1 MVISTRLKG
10 KKRTKEKKQE
20 PAFFPHS
27 SGIGVVCGLCLPYN
41 LKIMKWVYIED
52 LAGAVDQDVEIRG
65 WLYNKRSS
73 GKVRFLVIRDGT
85 GIVQATVFG
94 REKDH
99 PLFAAFDTLT
109 QESSL
114 IARGRV
120 RAESRAP
127 GGYEIALEEIEIL
140 QVAKDYPIT
149 PKEHSTPFLM
159 EHRHLW
165 LRSQKQHAVLQVR
178 TEVIRAIRDFFDGRG
193 FRLMDTPI
201 LTPSACEG
209 TTTLFET
216 QYFDQKAYL
225 SQSGQL
231 YNEATAMAF
240 GKVYCFGPTFRAE
253 KSKTRRHLIE
263 FWMVEPEV
271 AFATLQ
277 DVIAL
282 GEDLVMYILERVL
295 EKRRG
300 DLETLERDC
309 APLEKIARPFPRLT
323 YDEALPML
331 QARGSAIEWGGDFGA
346 PEETLISQIYDSPVC
361 VTHFPSQI
369 KAFYMQPDAERPELA
384 LGVDFLASEGYGEII
399 GGGQRI
405 HDLELL
411 EQRIREHD
419 LPQAAY
425 EWYLDLRKYGS
436 VPHGGFGL
444 GVERTVAWLCGIRH
458 IRETIP
464 FPRLLYRIYP

>member
-1 MVISTRLKG
+1 M
-10 KKRTKEKKQE
+10 
-20 PAFFPHS
+20 PAQ
-27 SGIGVVCGLCLPYN
+27 IALLRQYAYN
-41 LKIMKWVYIED
+41 ERIMQWVYIED
-52 LAGAVDQDVEIRG
+52 IAAHDGQDVEIRG
-65 WLYNKRSS
+65 WVYHKRSS
-73 GKVRFLVIRDGT
+73 GKVRFLLVRDGT
-85 GIVQATVFG
+85 GVIQATAFSAD
-94 REKDH
+94 KDSL
-99 PLFAAFDTLT
+99 LFQQFDRLT
-109 QESSL
+109 QETSL
-114 IARGRV
+114 VVRGRV
-120 RAESRAP
+120 RADKRAP
-127 GGYEIALEEIEIL
+127 GGYELAMTELEIV
-140 QVAKDYPIT
+140 QVAEDYPIT

-165 LRSQKQHAVLQVR
+165 LRSSKQHATLRVR
-178 TEVIRAIRDFFDGRG
+178 AEVIKAIRDFFDDRG

-216 QYFDQKAYL
+216 EYFDQKAYL

-277 DVIAL
+277 DIIGL
-282 GEDLVMYILERVL
+282 GEDLILFIMERVL
-295 EKRRG
+295 TKRRLE
-300 DLETLERDC
+300 LETLERDPK
-309 APLEKIARPFPRLT
+309 PLEAITKPFPRLT
-323 YDEALPML
+323 YDEAVPVL
-331 QARGSAIEWGGDFGA
+331 REKGSAIEWGGDFGA
-346 PEETLISQIYDSPVC
+346 PEETIISELYTSPVC
-361 VTHFPSQI
+361 VTHFPTAI
-369 KAFYMQPDAERPELA
+369 KAFYMQPAPENPDVV
-384 LGVDFLASEGYGEII
+384 LGVDFLASEGYGEVI

-405 HDLELL
+405 HDLALL
-411 EQRIREHD
+411 EKRLEEHKLPRE
-419 LPQAAY
+419 AY

-436 VPHGGFGL
+436 VPHSGFGM
-444 GVERTVAWLCGIRH
+444 GIERMVSWICGIKH